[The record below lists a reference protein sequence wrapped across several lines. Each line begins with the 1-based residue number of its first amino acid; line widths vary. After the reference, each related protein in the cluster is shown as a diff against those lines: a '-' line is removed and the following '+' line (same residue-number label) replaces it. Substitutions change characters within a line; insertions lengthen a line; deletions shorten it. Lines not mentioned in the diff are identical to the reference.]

1 MLRNKIAI
9 AVALTLSVG
18 LPLAGCS
25 GNSNAADNSGNA
37 NAAQGEE
44 SSDFNAVEAYWGQ
57 WRGSVETTGQ
67 SVYGNTSGSEAM
79 LDINL
84 EQDGTCTVEPLA
96 SHADLLTDEGT
107 WDGTE
112 GQIVLHLTDGDITI
126 TVTGGDTAEANAAD
140 FGIEGFDV
148 LSFEYY

>member
-1 MLRNKIAI
+1 MKKEVLI
-9 AVALTLSVG
+9 VGALACALS
-18 LPLAGCS
+18 LPLMGCNSTPAAS
-25 GNSNAADNSGNA
+25 GNNGGGSS
-37 NAAQGEE
+37 QGETE
-44 SSDFNAVEAYWGQ
+44 DFDAVEAYWGQ
-57 WRGSVETTGQ
+57 WRGSVEITGE
-67 SVYGNTSGSEAM
+67 SIYGSTSGNEPM

-84 EQDGTCTVEPLA
+84 AQDGTCTVEPLA

-140 FGIEGFDV
+140 FEKINFAFYG
-148 LSFEYY
+148 